1 MSLGLVT
8 VILLLGAVPFV
19 ALPFYNAKNREQAEN
34 SSVLDSSGLDNS
46 GLDNSG
52 LDSSGL
58 DSSAGES
65 ASIAEQANVDVFRDQ
80 QLQYQ
85 QQLERGEISAEQ
97 QAQMLVEAEQ
107 LLLNNTAAVQQRAAS
122 NGSSNK
128 MAKGFWMLPVLIVTI
143 SLASLGIYR
152 SLGSGI
158 DQQIAETLAERMVN
172 QQSQVTP
179 ELIAR
184 IGERVQQ
191 RPNNLYYWTI
201 LAENAVVDAN
211 MLAASGYFAEALRMQ
226 PNEPYLLAQYVQ
238 TLFFVDANRFSSRV
252 IAALDKA
259 YGADPQNQTV
269 LGLKGIQSFQ
279 DADYPRAVSY
289 WQGAARGLNP
299 AGDSWKALQGGIQQ
313 ALQLAN
319 EVPRASNKVP
329 ADSDAVTVSI
339 NLSIAPSIQ
348 FAPDQL
354 VFVAI
359 IEADGPPMPLAA
371 RKLVASQLPLELVLD
386 DSDELMAG
394 RSLADKKIKVVAR
407 LSSTGGATPQ
417 QGDWQV
423 ISDAVESNSPAL
435 QFSLE
440 IASPFTP

>member
-1 MSLGLVT
+1 MSLGLAT
-8 VILLLGAVPFV
+8 TLLLLTAALFV
-19 ALPFYNAKNREQAEN
+19 ALPFYRARKRDE
-34 SSVLDSSGLDNS
+34 
-46 GLDNSG
+46 
-52 LDSSGL
+52 
-58 DSSAGES
+58 SAGKDGS
-65 ASIAEQANVDVFRDQ
+65 NIAEQTNIDVFRDQ
-80 QLQYQ
+80 QLLYQ

-97 QAQMLVEAEQ
+97 QAQMLAEAEQ
-107 LLLNNTAAVQQRAAS
+107 LLLNNTAAVHQQQ
-122 NGSSNK
+122 GTLQ
-128 MAKGFWMLPVLIVTI
+128 GIWLLPVLIVAI
-143 SLASLGIYR
+143 SLASIGIYR
-152 SLGSGI
+152 SLGSGV
-158 DQQIAETLAERMVN
+158 DQQIAENLAERLLN

-179 ELIAR
+179 ELITSIA
-184 IGERVQQ
+184 ERVKQ

-201 LAENAVVDAN
+201 LAENAVADAN
-211 MLAASGYFAEALRMQ
+211 MLAASDYFAEALRVQ

-238 TLFFVDANRFSSRV
+238 ALFFVDANRFSSRV

-259 YGADPQNQTV
+259 YGADSQNQTV
-269 LGLKGIQSFQ
+269 LGLKGIQAFQ
-279 DADYPRAVSY
+279 EADYPRAVSY

-313 ALQLAN
+313 ALQLAG
-319 EVPRASNKVP
+319 EVPEASNKVP

-386 DSDELMAG
+386 DSDGLMAG

-407 LSSTGGATPQ
+407 LSSTGSATPQ

-423 ISDAVESNSPAL
+423 ISGAVESNSPAL

-440 IASPFTP
+440 IASPFTQ